1 MGRGQVTLAGRP
13 PLSFPEDVVAWLWL
27 YVPKAGELFP
37 ARTITSP
44 GAAPWWWGEPALCFQ
59 ASYPSLFFGPPGFY
73 FEFTSIHFFA
83 PLCLQGRAS
92 SLPGKNPVWHE
103 PGHRSRQMGF
113 SPFSEPGPGQAGC
126 LEGKVHQGTLPLCV
140 VSARTESRPRA
151 CEAPPAPLSKPARSQ
166 A

>member
-59 ASYPSLFFGPPGFY
+59 ASYPFLFFSPPGFY

-83 PLCLQGRAS
+83 PLCLQGRVS

-103 PGHRSRQMGF
+103 PGHRSRQMGSRPSAIPALVKLVVLRGECIRAL
-113 SPFSEPGPGQAGC
+113 SPFALC
-126 LEGKVHQGTLPLCV
+126 LLERNLVLALAKLLQHH
-140 VSARTESRPRA
+140 
-151 CEAPPAPLSKPARSQ
+151 
-166 A
+166 